1 MLLGPWPALWPAPEI
16 LRESLYG
23 DGLTEVRI
31 PVLTRVGTWPAGE
44 HGPQGE
50 MPGEHKRPFVLHFTE
65 TPKGLKWLWFC
76 RGERDGRPCGATPT
90 KYAAYFEDWIDALA
104 LQRWPGGMSQW
115 QAEGSQPL
123 VVEVG

>member
-1 MLLGPWPALWPAPEI
+1 MLRPAPEI

-50 MPGEHKRPFVLHFTE
+50 MPGEHKRPFVLHFSE
-65 TPKGLKWLWFC
+65 T
-76 RGERDGRPCGATPT
+76 DGVLRWHWYCHGKNGSRSCGATPVR
-90 KYAAYFEDWIDALA
+90 KAVEFEEWIGEKALWSWTDHS
-104 LQRWPGGMSQW
+104 R
-115 QAEGSQPL
+115 PL
-123 VVEVG
+123 VVYLG